1 MKKKLV
7 FIGDTNSINIEIIL
21 KSHQYLKNKLKYV
34 VIGNSKEIFDFIK
47 KNKFEIKVNEI
58 LDPFDFSDY
67 FRNSLNVFNIQDVS
81 KYKYK
86 NLLNQ
91 IYISNVIANKTKFD
105 LVTLAI
111 DKSIF
116 KKKIKFIGMT
126 EYLGELNKKKTIMLM
141 HGNKFSIVPLTTHI
155 NLKEVNK
162 YIKKSILKSIM
173 KEILVQ
179 IKRNIYDLNY
189 SKVKFLCFNPHC
201 GENGTIG
208 KEDLMIK
215 ESLLYHKKISGPYA
229 ADSAF
234 INIQKNILFLSMYHD
249 QALIP
254 FKILNDKCFNLTLGL
269 DYRRLSPAHGT
280 AKDIK
285 NKNLANNTSYIECMK
300 F

>member
-34 VIGNSKEIFDFIK
+34 VVGNSKEIFDFIK

-215 ESLLYHKKISGPYA
+215 ESLLYKYTKKYFI
-229 ADSAF
+229 F
-234 INIQKNILFLSMYHD
+234 INVS
-249 QALIP
+249 
-254 FKILNDKCFNLTLGL
+254 
-269 DYRRLSPAHGT
+269 
-280 AKDIK
+280 
-285 NKNLANNTSYIECMK
+285 
-300 F
+300 

>member
-7 FIGDTNSINIEIIL
+7 FIGDTNSINIEIVV

-34 VIGNSKEIFDFIK
+34 VIGNYKEILNFTK

-116 KKKIKFIGMT
+116 KKK
-126 EYLGELNKKKTIMLM
+126 LNL
-141 HGNKFSIVPLTTHI
+141 
-155 NLKEVNK
+155 
-162 YIKKSILKSIM
+162 
-173 KEILVQ
+173 
-179 IKRNIYDLNY
+179 
-189 SKVKFLCFNPHC
+189 
-201 GENGTIG
+201 
-208 KEDLMIK
+208 
-215 ESLLYHKKISGPYA
+215 
-229 ADSAF
+229 
-234 INIQKNILFLSMYHD
+234 
-249 QALIP
+249 
-254 FKILNDKCFNLTLGL
+254 
-269 DYRRLSPAHGT
+269 
-280 AKDIK
+280 
-285 NKNLANNTSYIECMK
+285 
-300 F
+300 